1 MTAAQADGE
10 ALRAEEA
17 RLIEEAQHPP
27 KPAAGEGEAA
37 LEAMAKWEET
47 QECLAGNAA
56 ESAHIAQKE
65 EEQRWWAARWEA
77 AFGLP
82 EGGWGEGGPE
92 QLGSVELMAKLSAQA
107 RYGEIWRDAARYSG
121 DAAEI

>member
-1 MTAAQADGE
+1 
-10 ALRAEEA
+10 
-17 RLIEEAQHPP
+17 
-27 KPAAGEGEAA
+27 
-37 LEAMAKWEET
+37 MAKWEET

-56 ESAHIAQKE
+56 EAAHIAQKE

-92 QLGSVELMAKLSAQA
+92 QLFIYPNPNPNPSPSPTQVAPSSWD
-107 RYGEIWRDAARYSG
+107 RWS
-121 DAAEI
+121 